1 MASPVPH
8 TNTARAPLAEL
19 PLHQFVSQSLAASPT
34 SNSEKLLKTPSRSRS
49 RSPSLSRSRRGS
61 LSVSPH
67 KQAVLQNHRLVRE
80 GSVASP
86 SSSSNPSEPMADTD
100 VSLRPRRLFESSG
113 QAGLDLEASPVLA
126 AATSAGSRF
135 SPRNVGNLVHHSPG
149 RPSTPKGASTTP
161 LNTRHHRPPHTS
173 GPKPDKFVEPS
184 PTTQR
189 MSEPRLPATR
199 RRDQDAAAATSTPSR
214 TRIHPLSAAAETQT
228 KMAAAGATTPVED
241 PIQAASSAVL
251 QSLPKKKHR
260 VSRTEVAIAHEEAG
274 AGPMASPSP
283 RKMTDYFSP
292 SQDEPGASV
301 SGLALSRRRA
311 DSITLDAAAV
321 ASLPSLAGLGTK
333 TSANGLALA
342 QSGLFLGLVARPL
355 PGWTVYEDASPDALA
370 SQDTAP
376 SQDHAASESDALSA
390 ASSPMSSP
398 ARNAPSTPN
407 KENRRPDASLLASM
421 VVPIALPDR
430 AYSVDILPAKTGAA
444 SRKRGTGG
452 RLSLLADAEDGDAAK
467 EALQQDGE
475 DGDNSALSGW
485 GKKPKSRVH
494 HGSAAGTPASG
505 TRKASAHQRKA
516 SAGSRKASSTHGV
529 DAAVSVD
536 AVASRTRSRTR
547 A

>member
-19 PLHQFVSQSLAASPT
+19 PLHQFVSQSLAGSPT

-100 VSLRPRRLFESSG
+100 VSLRPRRLFEASG
-113 QAGLDLEASPVLA
+113 QAGLDLEASPALA
-126 AATSAGSRF
+126 AATFAGSRF

-173 GPKPDKFVEPS
+173 GPKPAKFVEPS

-189 MSEPRLPATR
+189 MSEPRPPATR

-214 TRIHPLSAAAETQT
+214 TRTHQLSAAAETQT
-228 KMAAAGATTPVED
+228 GMAATGATTPLED
-241 PIQAASSAVL
+241 PMQAASSAVL

-274 AGPMASPSP
+274 AGPIASPSP

-292 SQDEPGASV
+292 SQAESGDSV
-301 SGLALSRRRA
+301 SGLALSRPRA

-321 ASLPSLAGLGTK
+321 ASLPSLAELSAK
-333 TSANGLALA
+333 ASANGSALA
-342 QSGLFLGLVARPL
+342 QSGLFLGVVARPL
-355 PGWTVYEDASPDALA
+355 PGWTVYEDPSPDTLA
-370 SQDTAP
+370 SEDTAP
-376 SQDHAASESDALSA
+376 SQDHGASSA

-398 ARNAPSTPN
+398 ARNVPSTPN
-407 KENRRPDASLLASM
+407 KENRRPDAGLLASM
-421 VVPIALPDR
+421 VVPMALPER

-467 EALQQDGE
+467 ELLQQGGE
-475 DGDNSALSGW
+475 DGDSAVVGS
-485 GKKPKSRVH
+485 GKKPKSRGH
-494 HGSAAGTPASG
+494 TGTPASG
-505 TRKASAHQRKA
+505 IRKASAHQRKA

>member
-1 MASPVPH
+1 
-8 TNTARAPLAEL
+8 
-19 PLHQFVSQSLAASPT
+19 
-34 SNSEKLLKTPSRSRS
+34 
-49 RSPSLSRSRRGS
+49 
-61 LSVSPH
+61 
-67 KQAVLQNHRLVRE
+67 
-80 GSVASP
+80 
-86 SSSSNPSEPMADTD
+86 
-100 VSLRPRRLFESSG
+100 
-113 QAGLDLEASPVLA
+113 
-126 AATSAGSRF
+126 
-135 SPRNVGNLVHHSPG
+135 
-149 RPSTPKGASTTP
+149 
-161 LNTRHHRPPHTS
+161 
-173 GPKPDKFVEPS
+173 
-184 PTTQR
+184 